1 MTRVLPVL
9 VIAALLALDGYLYG
23 VFTHRWGPTRGLE
36 LAAARLDDV
45 PMTIGDWQ
53 GEAARPLTAREAEQ
67 AGFAS
72 YIHRSYK
79 NRKNGAAVSVLLACG
94 PAGPLS
100 VHTPDVCYR
109 GSGYQAVGDV
119 EKRREQVNGPFAA
132 DAEFWAAKFSKPD
145 SASFTDLRV
154 LWCWNSGRG
163 WQAPQTPR
171 IAFAGT
177 SALYKLY
184 VVQEVIRD
192 EGHSERVSGEFLG
205 QLLPELNKRLF
216 PGS

>member
-1 MTRVLPVL
+1 MTRTLPIL

-23 VFTHRWGPTRGLE
+23 VFTHRWGPTKDLE

-45 PMTIGDWQ
+45 PMTFGDWQ
-53 GEAARPLTAREAEQ
+53 GEAARPISAREAEQ

-72 YIHRSYK
+72 FFHRSYK
-79 NRKNGAAVSVLLACG
+79 NRKSGAAVSVLLGCG

-100 VHTPDVCYR
+100 VHTPDICYR

-119 EKRREQVNGPFAA
+119 TKRRGQVDGPF
-132 DAEFWAAKFSKPD
+132 DAGAELWAAKFSKPE
-145 SASFTDLRV
+145 SASFTELRV
-154 LWCWNSGRG
+154 LWCWNAGNG
-163 WQAPQTPR
+163 WQAPKTPR
-171 IAFAGT
+171 VAYAG
-177 SALYKLY
+177 SAALYKLY
-184 VVQEVIRD
+184 VVHESARD
-192 EGHSERVSGEFLG
+192 DERAEQVSGEFLG